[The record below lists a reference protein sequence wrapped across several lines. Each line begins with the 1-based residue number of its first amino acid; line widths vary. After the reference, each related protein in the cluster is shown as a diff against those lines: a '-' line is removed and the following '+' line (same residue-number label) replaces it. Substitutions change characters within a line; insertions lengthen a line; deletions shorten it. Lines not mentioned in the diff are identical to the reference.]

1 MGGRSLRFDI
11 KRWKEW
17 EMKGRAAERE
27 LSTVTSRYIGGHS
40 SKDPLFDFSGHT
52 AQASRILRLGYV
64 CSRGV

>member
-1 MGGRSLRFDI
+1 
-11 KRWKEW
+11 
-17 EMKGRAAERE
+17 MKGRTAERE

-52 AQASRILRLGYV
+52 VQASRILRLGYV